1 MDLRKRVWQFIE
13 ERDLLRPGDRVVVGV
28 SGGPDSLCLLDV
40 LHSLADDRSLM
51 LHVAHLNHG
60 LRPEAAEADA
70 ERVRA
75 EAEKR
80 GLAFHIETAD
90 TGAHARAYK
99 QSIEEAARDLRY
111 AFLTRVAL
119 AVGAPVIA
127 VAHTADDQAET
138 VLMHFLRGSGLAG
151 LRGMLPE
158 MEIGGWRLEVGSQN
172 GDDASLQPPT
182 SDLQPP
188 TSHLRLIRHLLTT
201 SRAEVEAYCVEH
213 SLQPVQDATN
223 LDTTFFRNR
232 LRHEL
237 LPQLERYNP
246 NIRSVLRRVAE
257 VIAGDY
263 EILRGVVQEKW
274 TQMARVEA
282 GRVMFD
288 RAGWLVL
295 TVPEQ
300 RALLREAVARLRP
313 GLRDIDFTPLE
324 HAVQFS
330 RTAALG
336 RSCDVLGGLRL
347 SISLADVMVSAWTD
361 ADVPVP
367 ADRPLVSADGQLSPG
382 WRFCVEMLEP
392 GEWSLD
398 EVEAN
403 ASGWQVCIDAA
414 RLPLSRR
421 AVSPGEGAGGWG
433 LRVRAR
439 LPGDRFQPLGL
450 NGHSLKVSD
459 FMINAKIEK
468 NLRDRWPLVVCGD
481 DIVWVAGLRLDER
494 FKVTPETTTVLRLQ
508 FVIDDG

>member
-40 LHSLADDRSLM
+40 LHSLADDRSLT
-51 LHVAHLNHG
+51 LQVAHLNHG

-70 ERVRA
+70 ERVRG

-80 GLAFHIETAD
+80 GLVFHTETAD

-99 QSIEEAARDLRY
+99 QSIEEAARNLRY
-111 AFLTRVAL
+111 AFLTHVAL

-151 LRGMLPE
+151 LRGMLPKSDLGNWTPE
-158 MEIGGWRLEVGSQN
+158 LRREIGAA
-172 GDDASLQPPT
+172 DFQPPT
-182 SDLQPP
+182 SNLLPL
-188 TSHLRLIRHLLTT
+188 TLIRPLLTT
-201 SRAEVEAYCVEH
+201 SRAEVQAYCVEH
-213 SLQPVQDATN
+213 GLQPVQDATN

-257 VIAGDY
+257 VMAGDY
-263 EILRGVVQEKW
+263 EILRGVVWEKW
-274 TQMARVEA
+274 EQVARVEP

-330 RTAALG
+330 RTAAPG

-421 AVSPGEGAGGWG
+421 AVSPGEGVGGWG
-433 LRVRAR
+433 LQVRAR

-450 NGHSLKVSD
+450 SGHSLKVSD

-508 FVIDDG
+508 FAIDDG

>member
-40 LHSLADDRSLM
+40 LHSLADDRSLT
-51 LHVAHLNHG
+51 LQVAHLNHG

-80 GLAFHIETAD
+80 GLTFHIETAD

-151 LRGMLPE
+151 LRGMLPKLDVGSWTPE
-158 MEIGGWRLEVGSQN
+158 LRREIGAA
-172 GDDASLQPPT
+172 DFQPPT
-182 SDLQPP
+182 SNLLPL
-188 TSHLRLIRHLLTT
+188 TLIRPLLTT

-257 VIAGDY
+257 VMAGDY
-263 EILRGVVQEKW
+263 EILRGVVWEKW
-274 TQMARVEA
+274 EQVARVEP

-382 WRFCVEMLEP
+382 WRFCVEMLGP

-433 LRVRAR
+433 LQVRAR

-508 FVIDDG
+508 FAMDDG